1 MDEKNV
7 VITLKLPL
15 SAVNAIMGALGK
27 QPFEQVADLVQA
39 IREQAIPQLP
49 VPDMSNEAAKAPAD
63 AA

>member
-15 SAVNAIMGALGK
+15 PAVNAIMGALGK

-49 VPDMSNEAAKAPAD
+49 MPDMSNEVSKAPAD

>member
-1 MDEKNV
+1 MNDQNV
-7 VITLKLPL
+7 TIKLELPL
-15 SAVNAIMGALGK
+15 AAVNAIMASLGK

-49 VPDMSNEAAKAPAD
+49 VPDMSNEATKTPAN